1 VAIGPHQEHVQ
12 DPHQRNNGRERL
24 PRLAPQILHVVGVGH
39 PDAQPELRAPLPLVV
54 EPAQVLRFLEDDDI
68 PLAAGDELR
77 DVDLLGGEDAELEEV
92 EDGRV
97 EGDAEMD
104 LGR

>member
-1 VAIGPHQEHVQ
+1 ML
-12 DPHQRNNGRERL
+12 RL
-24 PRLAPQILHVVGVGH
+24 
-39 PDAQPELRAPLPLVV
+39 
-54 EPAQVLRFLEDDDI
+54 LEDDDI
-68 PLAAGDELR
+68 PLAARDELR

-104 LGR
+104 LGRGTESGIRHS